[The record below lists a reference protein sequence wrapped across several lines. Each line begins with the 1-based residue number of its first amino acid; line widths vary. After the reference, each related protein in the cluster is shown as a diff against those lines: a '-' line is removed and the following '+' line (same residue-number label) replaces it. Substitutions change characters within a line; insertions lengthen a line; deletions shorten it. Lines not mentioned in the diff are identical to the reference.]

1 MLLLTPFVKTMH
13 QIKFLIISFAIAI
26 LLPACNVNPTKK
38 AQTQIFSEGG
48 SQVPTA
54 SMNALTRS
62 YDYHE
67 VSQEAMLKR
76 MRGL

>member
-1 MLLLTPFVKTMH
+1 MH
-13 QIKFLIISFAIAI
+13 QIEFLVISFTIAI
-26 LLPACNVNPTKK
+26 LLSACNVNPTKK
-38 AQTQIFSEGG
+38 AQTQIFAEGG

-54 SMNALTRS
+54 LMKALTRS

>member
-13 QIKFLIISFAIAI
+13 QIKFLVISFAIAI
-26 LLPACNVNPTKK
+26 LLPACNVNPTNI

-48 SQVPTA
+48 SQAPTA
-54 SMNALTRS
+54 SMNALKRS

>member
-1 MLLLTPFVKTMH
+1 MLLLSPFVKIKH

-26 LLPACNVNPTKK
+26 LLSACNVNPTKK

-48 SQVPTA
+48 SQAPTA

-62 YDYHE
+62 YDYHK
-67 VSQEAMLKR
+67 VSQEAMLNR

>member
-13 QIKFLIISFAIAI
+13 QIKFLVISFTIAI
-26 LLPACNVNPTKK
+26 LLSACNVNPTKK

-48 SQVPTA
+48 SQAPTA
-54 SMNALTRS
+54 SMNALKRS